1 LSGIEGS
8 LKRLDR
14 IAIIILQA
22 TESSLARRILA
33 YAEQAR
39 NESYEERVN
48 MVLRYRF
55 QNALPEELRILIHT
69 SILHRYYRIQY
80 RRKHRTEETP
90 RWEVRP
96 QHAPEPVAEPQTQP
110 IATHRPAVMDEP
122 MDRSPQRY
130 EARFD
135 AKSEPLTVDEGVI
148 EEKLKEGLSAPP
160 SRKPVDSASVSETGD
175 ALYPKAPEIRE
186 GQSKGTCPICLK
198 EYDAG
203 IFEGLKWRYG

>member
-14 IAIIILQA
+14 ISIIILQA

-110 IATHRPAVMDEP
+110 IATHRPAAMDEP